1 MASEN
6 TTGITQNTLDQVLMS
21 GYANVDAKIY
31 NNNTPQPLPIQQ
43 ITLPQIQITNQNAP
57 NTSQQNRQLTNQFL
71 DVNKQNFDL
80 QSQQVSNQYNLQTQ
94 ALAQSQKDAQTRNLI
109 SFGQSSF
116 VNPAESSRNL
126 SFVTDVNAKVR
137 HEYNNIANQATLS
150 LNQVATNFATQNFTA
165 LNMNRQNDVQDRQ
178 LNLSEALQRGAETG
192 QLYNYNAETGRVEN
206 TGQLNLQGKSFDA
219 SMTGWYQDYQ
229 GQRQRTLQARQI
241 DSNLVDATI
250 KRQLTVSDLTGL
262 MPDFSNIQTA
272 DGLPNYAF
280 DFTKNTGALTVQ
292 GQLNQANLAQASY
305 TQNLY
310 NSMNTNQLYNQEV
323 QAKSALLDAQIQQAK
338 TSNSQQLLSQ
348 AEIKYKLENPKTWQA
363 PANAPARQNLLEMKA
378 LSDLA
383 DKETNPEVKKAI
395 QLKLANREKTHSDEF
410 GEGDMIYYR
419 TETEYDTK
427 GNPTKEN
434 FYYTPNALAKYGLNG
449 TMKWET
455 NDPKKQ
461 EGLSTMKTALTAEFK
476 KAFVDYASDPTKVV
490 NKILYRNP
498 SNNDNMVVALRSVR
512 REKDGEVP
520 AGYEFIELNLKGLN
534 DVQKNEFYNKIK
546 NAEVKGSKG
555 DMATFNTSLQNA
567 KNIIDEYAKL
577 NTSTGFK
584 TRLDPA
590 QAMSK
595 LNEYGIANEEP
606 MDGISNSK
614 ALSMLLLG
622 SNTEGNKIITSKD
635 VGLDGFNRTLNTLKT
650 TLNDVASKSN
660 ERKINIDAD
669 KIFQQIANGNEN
681 IQIGVNPDNSPITIQ
696 NGSKEDASLVKTMRN
711 WYSQYVN
718 KNMETNGKDILNAL
732 IKSNGDGLAKPSMA
746 NGNPLSVEYLFTG
759 NYLGR

>member
-57 NTSQQNRQLTNQFL
+57 NTSPQNRQLTNQFL
-71 DVNKQNFDL
+71 DVNKKNFDL

-116 VNPAESSRNL
+116 INPAESSRNL

-137 HEYNNIANQATLS
+137 QEYNNIANQATLS
-150 LNQVATNFATQNFTA
+150 LNQVASNFATQNFTA

-192 QLYNYNAETGRVEN
+192 QLYNYNPETGRVEN

-292 GQLNQANLAQASY
+292 GQLNQANLAQAGY

-323 QAKSALLDAQIQQAK
+323 QAKSALLDAQIQQTK
-338 TSNSQQLLSQ
+338 TSNAQQLLSQ
-348 AEIKYKLENPKTWQA
+348 AEIKYKMDNPQTWQA

-383 DKETNPEVKKAI
+383 DKETNPEAKKAI
-395 QLKLANREKTHSDEF
+395 QLQLANKMKIHTDEY
-410 GEGDMIYYR
+410 GEGDMIYYK
-419 TETEYDTK
+419 TQTEYKD
-427 GNPTKEN
+427 GVPIKEN
-434 FYYTPNALAKYGLNG
+434 FYYTPDALAKYGLNG
-449 TMKWET
+449 TMEWT
-455 NDPKKQ
+455 SNDPKKQ
-461 EGLSTMKTALTAEFK
+461 EGITEMKKSLTEEFT
-476 KAFVDYASDPTKVV
+476 KAFEKYAEDPTKTV
-490 NKILYRNP
+490 NKLIYRNP
-498 SNNDNMVVALRSVR
+498 ADNNSMVVALRSVR

-520 AGYEFIELNLKGLN
+520 AGYEFIELNLKGLS
-534 DVQKNEFYNKIK
+534 DGQKNEFYNKIK

-555 DMATFNTSLQNA
+555 DMATFNNSLQNA
-567 KNIIDEYAKL
+567 KNIIDEYGKL
-577 NTSTGFK
+577 NSVVGFK
-584 TRLDPA
+584 KTISPAEAMERL
-590 QAMSK
+590 
-595 LNEYGIANEEP
+595 NTYGISNKEP
-606 MDGISNSK
+606 LTDISNSK

-622 SNTEGNKIITSKD
+622 SNTEGNKIITTKGI
-635 VGLDGFNRTLNTLKT
+635 GLDGFNRTLNTLKT
-650 TLNDVASKSN
+650 TLDSVAKKSN
-660 ERKINIDAD
+660 EQNIRINPDE
-669 KIFQQIANGNEN
+669 IFLQIANGVDN
-681 IQIGVNPDNSPITIQ
+681 IQVGINPDKSPITIQ

-732 IKSNGDGLAKPSMA
+732 IKSNGGSLATPSMA
-746 NGNPLSVEYLFTG
+746 NGNPLSIEYLFTG
-759 NYLGR
+759 NYLAR